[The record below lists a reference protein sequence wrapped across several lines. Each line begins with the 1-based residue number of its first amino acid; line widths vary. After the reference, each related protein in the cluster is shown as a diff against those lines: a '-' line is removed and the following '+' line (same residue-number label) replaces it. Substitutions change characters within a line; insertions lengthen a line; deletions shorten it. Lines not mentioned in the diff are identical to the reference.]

1 MRQRRQGAEEE
12 ATLWVAGSNALE
24 LLLSTSTCDKITR
37 VMLSSTLY
45 LLHVGTM
52 HRSAIMAMLAPATP
66 NKDELMSSIIL
77 LHDLLDEVG
86 AAVEAEDGRDD
97 RRDDAKVAPRRVR
110 EALLA
115 NGEHQDGDGKGAG
128 DDFELGLIV
137 RDGGDALERVREVR
151 GNLFGN
157 KGGAARKVRDVL
169 GHEGLFALNAGGAVA
184 GLPADIRQLLPR
196 TGVELVSCECHGVV
210 NLFCIFVNCKE
221 SGNRVKG
228 WGGEIDAKLPTG

>member
-1 MRQRRQGAEEE
+1 
-12 ATLWVAGSNALE
+12 
-24 LLLSTSTCDKITR
+24 
-37 VMLSSTLY
+37 
-45 LLHVGTM
+45 M

-66 NKDELMSSIIL
+66 KKDELMSSIIL

-97 RRDDAKVAPRRVR
+97 HHDDAKVAPRRVR
-110 EALLA
+110 EAHHA
-115 NGEHQDGDGKGAG
+115 NGEHQEEDGKGAD

-137 RDGGDALERVREVR
+137 RDGGDAVEHARWVG

-157 KGGAARKVRDVL
+157 KGGAARKVRGVL
-169 GHEGLFALNAGGAVA
+169 GHEGLIALNAG
-184 GLPADIRQLLPR
+184 DIFGQLAAKLIQLLLR
-196 TGVELVSCECHGVV
+196 LGVELVSREWCHGMV
-210 NLFCIFVNCKE
+210 NLFCMFVNCKE